1 MKAYIIV
8 FLFLGLTN
16 LSYSQNK
23 TDLEPS
29 DGNISIENLPAVV
42 IKSVGDDFSVYI
54 TDRNSDPKV
63 RKLQDRFI
71 AYDLGK
77 NLEGYETY
85 LVYMEIKGG
94 TLTATYD
101 EKGKLIRVVENYV
114 NVKLPA
120 KVIYSVYKNFPG
132 WEIINDKYL
141 YSQEKGDILKK
152 QYNLKIKKGNDTKKL
167 IVRPNGEI
175 ISGM

>member
-23 TDLEPS
+23 TELDPS

-94 TLTATYD
+94 ALTATYD

-120 KVIYSVYKNFPG
+120 KVFYSVYKNFPG

-141 YSQEKGDILKK
+141 YSQENGDILKK
-152 QYNLKIKKGNDTKKL
+152 EYNLKIKKGNETKRL
-167 IVRPNGEI
+167 TVRPNGEI

>member
-1 MKAYIIV
+1 MKTYLIV

-16 LSYSQNK
+16 FSYSQNK

-29 DGNISIENLPAVV
+29 DGSISIENLPAVV

-114 NVKLPA
+114 NVKLPS

-152 QYNLKIKKGNDTKKL
+152 QYNIKIKKGNQTKKL
-167 IVRPNGEI
+167 TVRSNGEI
-175 ISGM
+175 LSGN

>member
-1 MKAYIIV
+1 MKTYLIV

-16 LSYSQNK
+16 FSYSQNK

-29 DGNISIENLPAVV
+29 DGSISIENLPAVV

-63 RKLQDRFI
+63 RKLQDSFI

-114 NVKLPA
+114 NVKLPS
-120 KVIYSVYKNFPG
+120 KVIYSVYKNYPG

-152 QYNLKIKKGNDTKKL
+152 QYNIKIKKGNQTQKL
-167 IVRPNGEI
+167 TVHSNGEI
-175 ISGM
+175 LSGN

>member
-152 QYNLKIKKGNDTKKL
+152 QYNLKIKKGKETMKL
-167 IVRPNGEI
+167 TVRPNGEI
-175 ISGM
+175 LKAK